1 MEINQFKDMV
11 LPPIDDLVQSTNLF
25 LERMPIE
32 VKIPRQDVTPQIRD
46 VTGQRQI
53 YTYASEALTY

>member
-32 VKIPRQDVTPQIRD
+32 VKIPRQEFEQKEEWLERRI
-46 VTGQRQI
+46 
-53 YTYASEALTY
+53 